1 MVAVAQREEDISK
14 YFGYEVTAEP
24 TALFKEGVMRKPA
37 KPQLRRALTDGTS
50 DETQP
55 LTDQHV
61 LDGGALIHKVRWVKG
76 ETYKQTAM
84 RYIEYVRKKF
94 EKCCI
99 VFDGYG
105 MSCTTKD
112 HEHQRRS
119 TRETFSNIT
128 ISDENTAYSN
138 QEAFLANNNN
148 KEQLIL
154 LLTKYLRAANNT
166 VINCSENADA
176 QIALQAMDFA
186 RLQRSVTVV
195 ADDTDIFLL
204 LVSHMEDQM
213 ADIYFMSE
221 TAKKTW
227 RSIRKIINSMEPVV
241 KKHIL
246 FLHAWTGCDTTSSIY
261 GQGKTSLIKK
271 IKSSRELQRHAE
283 IISNPWA
290 EENEV
295 VEAGE
300 NIFIIMYGGKFTD
313 TLNTFW

>member
-1 MVAVAQREEDISK
+1 MVAVAQRKEDISK
-14 YFGYEVTAEP
+14 YFGYELTAEP
-24 TALFKEGVMRKPA
+24 IALFKEGVMRKPD
-37 KPQLRRALTDGTS
+37 KPQLRRALTDGIC

-55 LTDQHV
+55 LTDQYV
-61 LDGGALIHKVRWVKG
+61 LDGGALIHRIRWMKG

-94 EKCCI
+94 GKCCI

-105 MSCTTKD
+105 MSYTTKD

-119 TRETFSNIT
+119 TRKTSSNIT

-148 KEQLIL
+148 KEQLVL
-154 LLTKYLRAANNT
+154 LLKKYLRAANNT
-166 VINCSENADA
+166 VVNCSQDADA
-176 QIALQAMDFA
+176 QIALQAIDFA
-186 RLQRSVTVV
+186 RLQKSVTVV
-195 ADDTDIFLL
+195 ADDTDVFLL

-213 ADIYFMSE
+213 ANIYFMSE
-221 TAKKTW
+221 KSKKTW
-227 RSIRKIINSMEPVV
+227 SIRKIVNIIEPVV

-271 IKSSRELQRHAE
+271 IMSSKELQRHAE
-283 IISNPWA
+283 IISDPWA

-295 VEAGE
+295 VQAGE
-300 NIFIIMYGGKFTD
+300 IFFITMYGGKFTD
-313 TLNTFW
+313 TLNTFR